1 MDKSLLRSVA
11 KGLLGRLLAYGAFAA
26 GFFLLYRGFQSGSLG
41 SGVPL
46 GLGGGAVIL
55 IGMFLMVTGRREQPP
70 MAPSDPDQLDPNIEE
85 DGIGDPIDGSNQG
98 P

>member
-11 KGLLGRLLAYGAFAA
+11 KGLLGRLLAYGALVA
-26 GFFLLYRGFQSGSLG
+26 GFLLLYRGFQAGNLG

-46 GLGGGAVIL
+46 GLGGGGVIL
-55 IGMFLMVTGRREQPP
+55 IGMYLMVTGRREKPP
-70 MAPSDPDQLDPNIEE
+70 TAPSDPDPLDPNIEE
-85 DGIGDPIDGSNQG
+85 DGTVDPIDGRNQG